1 MKTQGSHKDVV
12 FLSGVRTGFGGFGG
26 SLKDLSAIELGAVA
40 AQHALERS
48 GVPAA
53 DVGHTVFGNALQT
66 SADAIYC
73 ARHVGLKAGLPIE
86 VPAVTVNRL
95 CGSGF
100 EAITQGAQLILLGE
114 ANAVLA
120 GGTESMSQ
128 APHVVRGAR
137 WGLRLGPAAPLED
150 VLWEAL
156 KDPQCGLSMAETAEN
171 LAERYKL
178 TRKDVDE
185 VALAS
190 QQRAKQ
196 AWDACVFQDE
206 VIPVPIK
213 QKGQTVEYRKDEH
226 MRPDTTLQVLLGLKP
241 YFKKDGLV
249 TAGNA
254 SGIVDG
260 AAATV
265 IAGEDFA
272 KAHGLKPLG
281 RLVAWAVAGVE
292 PRYMGI
298 GPAPAAR
305 KALQKAGMKLEQLDL
320 VEVNEAFAP
329 QYLAVEQVLGLDRA
343 KTNVDG
349 GAVAIGHPLA
359 ATGTRITIH
368 LLHALRRRKLR
379 FGLGSACI
387 GGGQGAAVIVEK
399 NYLCATSQLAQ
410 TTLRSVLGETELDEL
425 LMSREK
431 INNILKNNIDKRTEN
446 WGIEVTAVEVKD
458 VDLPP
463 EMKRAMARQAEAERE
478 RRAKNINA
486 EGELQASEKLAQA
499 AHIIGSEPAAIQ
511 LRYLQTVTEISSEN
525 NSTTFFP
532 IPIDLLKGF
541 FEAVTR
547 KPAIPALPERTSGDT
562 VPAEP
567 KKTKAEA

>member
-1 MKTQGSHKDVV
+1 MKTQGSHTDVV
-12 FLSGVRTGFGGFGG
+12 FLSGVRTGFGSFGG

-40 AQHALERS
+40 AKQALERS
-48 GVPAA
+48 GVPANE
-53 DVGHTVFGNALQT
+53 VGHTVFGNALQT

-114 ANAVLA
+114 AQAVLA

-137 WGLRLGPAAPLED
+137 WGLRLGPAPLED
-150 VLWEAL
+150 LLWEAL

-171 LAERYKL
+171 LADQYRL
-178 TRKDVDE
+178 TRQAVDE

-190 QQRAKQ
+190 QQRAKR
-196 AWDACVFQDE
+196 AWDACVYQDE
-206 VIPVPIK
+206 VVPVALKGKRGEPI
-213 QKGQTVEYRKDEH
+213 EYRADEH
-226 MRPDTTLQVLLGLKP
+226 MRPNTTLEALLALKP

-265 IAGEDFA
+265 IASDA
-272 KAHGLKPLG
+272 YAAAHGLRPLG

-292 PRYMGI
+292 PRVMGI
-298 GPAPAAR
+298 GPVPAAR
-305 KALQKAGMKLEQLDL
+305 KALHKAGLKLEQMDL

-329 QYLAVEQVLGLDRA
+329 QYLAVERELGLDRA

-349 GAVAIGHPLA
+349 GAIAIGHPLA
-359 ATGTRITIH
+359 ATGTRITVH
-368 LLHALRRRKLR
+368 LLHALRRAKRR

-387 GGGQGAAVIVEK
+387 GGGQGAAVIVE
-399 NYLCATSQLAQ
+399 AF
-410 TTLRSVLGETELDEL
+410 
-425 LMSREK
+425 
-431 INNILKNNIDKRTEN
+431 
-446 WGIEVTAVEVKD
+446 
-458 VDLPP
+458 
-463 EMKRAMARQAEAERE
+463 
-478 RRAKNINA
+478 
-486 EGELQASEKLAQA
+486 
-499 AHIIGSEPAAIQ
+499 PA
-511 LRYLQTVTEISSEN
+511 
-525 NSTTFFP
+525 
-532 IPIDLLKGF
+532 
-541 FEAVTR
+541 
-547 KPAIPALPERTSGDT
+547 
-562 VPAEP
+562 
-567 KKTKAEA
+567 